1 MTRMKRKQAVLALVM
16 ATVVAII
23 LVTATLPSAPVAAD
37 DYEKFSYR
45 FVRLY
50 SQVNLTDATVN
61 PIPSLVTWRY
71 DLSHR
76 VICNG
81 TEPFML
87 NMVPSAITNFKQR
100 TYIRNT
106 WADKALYPYTRMRTV
121 FVLGKTLN
129 ATLQVLVEKEM
140 QTYDD
145 IIQSNF
151 IDSYRN
157 LTYKTMSWLSW
168 VRDWCP
174 EVPFVVKTDD
184 DVLVNPFHLKKYLAN
199 ELEKNAAPSD
209 IYGRVRAKNKP
220 MRKGKWNVTKE
231 EYKLDYY
238 PPFVLGPAYVVSG
251 NAVDRL
257 LQYAAH
263 TPFLWL
269 EDVYM
274 TGLVA
279 AAAGVNRVQA
289 ERTLYTKKLSRQ
301 LYSSQVAFLLGADDK
316 RKKLAWS
323 AIVKNSPVRFASRR
337 KRR

>member
-1 MTRMKRKQAVLALVM
+1 MRRKQGVLAMVM
-16 ATVVAII
+16 ATVAVII
-23 LVTATLPSAPVAAD
+23 LVMEALPSAPVTAD
-37 DYEKFSYR
+37 DYENFSYR

-50 SQVNLTDATVN
+50 SNVNLTDATVN
-61 PIPSLVTWRY
+61 PIPGLVTWRY

-81 TEPFML
+81 TDPFML
-87 NMVPSAITNFKQR
+87 NIVPSAIPNFKQR
-100 TYIRNT
+100 SYIRNT

-129 ATLQVLVEKEM
+129 ATLQGLVEEEI

-157 LTYKTMSWLSW
+157 LTYKSMSWLSW

-184 DVLVNPFHLKKYLAN
+184 DVLVNPFHLKTYLAK
-199 ELEKNAAPSD
+199 ELERNAAPSD
-209 IYGRVRAKNKP
+209 IYGRVRARNKP

-231 EYKLDYY
+231 EYKLTYY
-238 PPFVLGPAYVVSG
+238 PPFVLGPAYIVSG

-269 EDVYM
+269 EDVYI

-279 AAAGVNRVQA
+279 SAAGINRVQA
-289 ERTLYTKKLSRQ
+289 ERTLYTKKLNRDLYSRQ
-301 LYSSQVAFLLGADDK
+301 TAFLLGADEK
-316 RKKLAWS
+316 RKKVAWS
-323 AIVKNSPVRFASRR
+323 SIVRNSPVKYASRR
-337 KRR
+337 KRRGS